1 VKWTDDERALRNRVS
16 ADVRTEIETAVKA
29 LHPQP
34 YKPENIVKAVH
45 AEIIFE
51 TPMTSLA
58 ALYFLNGPATAVNHK
73 LGRATD
79 APTTP
84 RTATSAPAQ
93 NAIGPDAKPQQAPA
107 PWTGLRA
114 DPAKLPLT
122 AVPTQWDQ
130 PLNKIWKG
138 NIIAAGLSGV
148 IAGAIS
154 MGIGAYISSKS
165 EIEHYQSE
173 IKKEEQEIEQVPE
186 IEKEEARQIYQK
198 KAAFTDNEVDM
209 IVNRIASDKKTLL
222 DTMKKEELG
231 LFEERFEQ
239 PVKVGV
245 IMFAA
250 FVAGGIIPV
259 TPFLLI
265 QQSISSLIVS
275 IALTFT
281 SLFIIG
287 VWKTTLT
294 DRNWLTSGLEM
305 VGIGSLA
312 TVIPYIIGDVLL
324 TQILTNIV
332 K

>member
-1 VKWTDDERALRNRVS
+1 MGQDIAAKARRNLEKGERWHKKTSVREIVFGFNDGSVSTLALLAGV
-16 ADVRTEIETAVKA
+16 TGGA
-29 LHPQP
+29 LSQ
-34 YKPENIVKAVH
+34 
-45 AEIIFE
+45 
-51 TPMTSLA
+51 
-58 ALYFLNGPATAVNHK
+58 
-73 LGRATD
+73 
-79 APTTP
+79 
-84 RTATSAPAQ
+84 
-93 NAIGPDAKPQQAPA
+93 
-107 PWTGLRA
+107 
-114 DPAKLPLT
+114 
-122 AVPTQWDQ
+122 
-130 PLNKIWKG
+130 G

-209 IVNRIASDKKTLL
+209 IVNRIASDKKALL

-294 DRNWLTSGLEM
+294 GRNWLTSGLEM
-305 VGIGSLA
+305 VGIGILA
-312 TVIPYIIGDVLL
+312 TVIPYIIGDILL
-324 TQILTNIV
+324 TQILSNIV